1 MGLRISL
8 SLPLLHR
15 IISGKTIEWLK
26 SIVLTLILT
35 ISLIPILP
43 TNVYAAAQTIQF
55 GHITADEGLSQ
66 SGILSIF
73 QDSQGFMWF
82 GTQDGLNKY
91 DGYDF
96 TVYKYNES
104 DPNSLSDNFV
114 ASIYEDKSGNLWIGT
129 DSGGVNK
136 FNRKTEQFTHYKYD
150 SDNPNS
156 LGANRVLSIYQDKL
170 GTLWIGTDGGG
181 LNQFNPETED
191 FTRYTYNPEDPH
203 SLGND
208 SVSSIYEDKLGN
220 FWVGSG
226 GGGLNKLNRET
237 GQFTRYTYNP
247 SNPNSLSNDYVLSI
261 YEDRSDRLWIGTAG
275 GGLNKLNRET
285 GQFTHYQNNPDNPNS
300 LNNNTVNT
308 IAEDRFG
315 NLWLATTSWYGK
327 SYGNGLDKFDPKT
340 EEFTHYTV
348 DPAHPNSLSENLVI
362 SIWKDKSELLWI
374 GTALSG
380 INTLDTKDPKFIH
393 YKNEPANPNSLS
405 GNHVMSIIEDKAGLI
420 WISTAENGID
430 SLDRQTGTF
439 THYTHDPN
447 NPNSLSSNNVWSIYE
462 DKNGG
467 FWVGTFGGGLDK
479 LDRETGTFTHY
490 THNQN
495 NPNSLNDN
503 TVASIHEDRL
513 GNLWIGTF
521 SGGLNKLDRETGIF
535 THYTHDPNN
544 PNSLSDNNVWVIYE
558 DKNGTLW
565 TGGYGIGGLSK
576 FNRETEK
583 FTQYLQ
589 DPNNYNSLNYNRIDA
604 IYEYPT
610 GTLWIGTFGGGLDK
624 FDIATETF
632 THYRVAEGLPNNS
645 VIGILPDDEGNLWL
659 STGKGLSK
667 FNPETETFRNYDVS
681 DGLQG
686 NEFDGVK
693 ANLKS
698 KIGELFFGGLNGF
711 NSFYPEQV
719 KDNPHIPPIV
729 ITDFKIFE
737 KPVTLAGAIYT
748 NPEIKLSYKDDFF
761 SFQFAAL
768 DYTNPAKNQYAY
780 KLEGFDEDWIYSG
793 TRRYASYTN
802 LDGGNYIFRVK
813 GSNNDGV
820 WNEEG
825 AAIHIY
831 ITPPPWKTWWAYS
844 LYCLGLAATVG
855 LCILWQIREN
865 ALKKE
870 KEINQF
876 RIKLI
881 SWVTHEFRTPLTI
894 IHSSDQILLRY
905 GNNLQED
912 KRLRYHGR
920 IQEGIY
926 KMNHLVDEVLL
937 MTQVE
942 QDELKFTPASI
953 DLIAFCQQTIES
965 LKTLSSHHNIVF
977 TADGACSNVQMDTKL
992 LRHIFEN
999 LLSNAIKYSP
1009 EGGNVIFSLICHNET
1024 AVFSVKD
1031 NGIGIPSDE
1040 VNNLFK
1046 DFKRAGN
1053 VGNIKGTGLGLSL
1066 VKKCLEVHGGK
1077 ITVESELGKG
1087 SIFTVTIPLS

>member
-1 MGLRISL
+1 MGFRICF

-15 IISGKTIEWLK
+15 IISGKSLRWIK
-26 SIVLTLILT
+26 NIVLTLILT
-35 ISLIPILP
+35 ISLILIVP
-43 TNVYAAAQTIQF
+43 TNVYAAGQPIQF

-91 DGYDF
+91 DGYNF

-129 DSGGVNK
+129 DSGGLNK
-136 FNRKTEQFTHYKYD
+136 FNRKTEQFTHYKHD

-156 LGANRVLSIYQDKL
+156 LGANRVLSIYEDKL

-191 FTRYTYNPEDPH
+191 FTRYTYNPDNPY

-208 SVSSIYEDKLGN
+208 SVFSIYEDTLSN
-220 FWVGSG
+220 LWVGSG

-261 YEDRSDRLWIGTAG
+261 YEDRSNRLWIGTNG

-285 GQFTHYQNNPDNPNS
+285 GEFTHYQNDPENPNS

-315 NLWLATTSWYGK
+315 NLWLATTSWYGQ

-340 EEFTHYTV
+340 EQFTHYTV
-348 DPAHPNSLSENLVI
+348 DPAYPNSLSDNLV
-362 SIWKDKSELLWI
+362 SYIWKDKSEILWI
-374 GTALSG
+374 GTAFSG
-380 INTLDTKDPKFIH
+380 INTLDTKDPKFTH
-393 YKNEPANPNSLS
+393 YKNDPANPNSLS
-405 GNHVMSIIEDKAGLI
+405 GNHIMSITEDNGGSI
-420 WISTAENGID
+420 WIGTADKGID
-430 SLDRQTGTF
+430 RFDRETGTF
-439 THYTHDPN
+439 THYIHDPN
-447 NPNSLSSNNVWSIYE
+447 DPNSLSSDAVWSIYE
-462 DKNGG
+462 DKNGTL
-467 FWVGTFGGGLDK
+467 WVGTFGNGLDK
-479 LDRETGTFTHY
+479 FDRETGTFTHY
-490 THNQN
+490 TNDQN

-513 GNLWIGTF
+513 GNFWIGTF

-535 THYTHDPNN
+535 THYTHDRKD
-544 PNSLSDNNVWVIYE
+544 PNSLSDDNIWIIYE
-558 DKNGTLW
+558 DDSGTLW
-565 TGGYGIGGLSK
+565 AGGYGIGGLNK
-576 FNRETEK
+576 FNRETDN
-583 FTQYLQ
+583 FTQYLH
-589 DPNNYNSLNYNRIDA
+589 DPNNLNSLSYDRIDA

-610 GTLWIGTFGGGLDK
+610 GTLWLGTFGGGLDK
-624 FDIATETF
+624 FDITTETF
-632 THYRVAEGLPNNS
+632 THYTVAEGLPNNS
-645 VIGILPDDEGNLWL
+645 VIGILPYERENLWL

-667 FNPETETFRNYDVS
+667 FNLETETFRNYDVS

-698 KIGELFFGGLNGF
+698 KTGEIFFGGLNGF
-711 NSFYPEQV
+711 NGFYPEQV

-729 ITDFKIFE
+729 VTDFKIFE
-737 KPVTLAGAIYT
+737 KPVTLAGEIST
-748 NPEIKLSYKDDFF
+748 NPEIKLSYKDNFF

-768 DYTNPAKNQYAY
+768 DYTNPAKNEYAY
-780 KLEGFDEDWIYSG
+780 KLEGFDQDWIYSG

-820 WNEEG
+820 WNEKG

-831 ITPPPWKTWWAYS
+831 ISPPPWKTWWAYC
-844 LYCLGLAATVG
+844 LYCLGLAAAVC
-855 LCILWQIREN
+855 LCIEWQIRGN
-865 ALKKE
+865 ALKKQT
-870 KEINQF
+870 EINQF
-876 RIKLI
+876 RIRLI

-894 IHSSDQILLRY
+894 IHSSDQIIQRY
-905 GNNLQED
+905 GNNLHQD
-912 KRLRYHGR
+912 KRQKYHER
-920 IQEGIY
+920 IQQGIY

-942 QDELKFTPASI
+942 QNQLEFTPASI
-953 DLIAFCQQTIES
+953 DLIAFCNGIIDS
-965 LKTLSSHHNIVF
+965 LKNLSSSHTITF
-977 TADGACSNVQMDTKL
+977 TIQGACSEARMDGKL

-1009 EGGNVIFSLICHNET
+1009 QGGDVRFSVVCEGLKV
-1024 AVFSVKD
+1024 VFYVKD
-1031 NGIGIPSDE
+1031 NGIGIPPDD

-1046 DFKRAGN
+1046 DFKRAAN

-1066 VKKCLEVHGGK
+1066 VKKCVEVHKGK
-1077 ITVESELGKG
+1077 ILVESVLGKG
-1087 SIFTVTIPLS
+1087 TQFVITLPLY